1 MRTPI
6 YYGRCHKE
14 GEGSKVYFIVNK
26 LAPKMN
32 AVDNDE
38 DAGSDTT
45 VNATKSSKNATLS
58 KNATKAVNGTVN
70 GTANG
75 TNSTN
80 LTQTAPGGAKG
91 SDGDDSLDGA
101 TSAFDE
107 PKEKVIVNSVSEKM
121 GKDEIPPPP
130 PPKYTDGLEHKQQ
143 QHIKI
148 NAGSGSYA
156 EAVKEFYIDEARKE
170 KEKREKALAKRQA
183 YLKAE

>member
-1 MRTPI
+1 MTHGKNIFGKVQCKDNGFIINVFTNKECTMHATKSGRPMRTPI

-80 LTQTAPGGAKG
+80 LT
-91 SDGDDSLDGA
+91 
-101 TSAFDE
+101 
-107 PKEKVIVNSVSEKM
+107 
-121 GKDEIPPPP
+121 
-130 PPKYTDGLEHKQQ
+130 
-143 QHIKI
+143 
-148 NAGSGSYA
+148 
-156 EAVKEFYIDEARKE
+156 
-170 KEKREKALAKRQA
+170 
-183 YLKAE
+183 